1 MKPCGNE
8 WSNKMD
14 PFSVARTIKNLR
26 KKKAYSLN
34 KLSELSGLSKGYL
47 SKIENGINV
56 PTITT
61 MARIATALEVDVTYF
76 FLKQGES
83 VQNRKMVAVRKGERK
98 EINIKIPESVVRKR
112 WPLASRKY
120 DRHMDPYIIEVPVES
135 TNTYQ
140 FEGDEFYYLLAGKIE
155 LTYGGERYVFEE
167 GDSVYLDCNIPY
179 SGRSLGPEPAKVLV
193 VVYHI
198 GPKEKNA

>member
-1 MKPCGNE
+1 ME
-8 WSNKMD
+8 QKMD

-26 KKKAYSLN
+26 KEKAYSLN

-76 FLKQGES
+76 FLKQGEAG
-83 VQNRKMVAVRKGERK
+83 QKRKMVAVRKDERK
-98 EINIKIPESVVRKR
+98 EINVKIPESAVRKR
-112 WPLASRKY
+112 WPLASQKY
-120 DRHMDPYIIEVPVES
+120 DRHMDPYIIEVPVEA

-140 FEGDEFYYLLAGKIE
+140 FEDEEFYYLLAGKIE
-155 LTYGGERYVFEE
+155 LTYGGKQYVFRE
-167 GDSVYLDCNIPY
+167 GDSVYLDCDIPY

-198 GPKEKNA
+198 GSKGKKK

>member
-1 MKPCGNE
+1 
-8 WSNKMD
+8 MD

-61 MARIATALEVDVTYF
+61 LARIATALEVDVTYF
-76 FLKQGES
+76 FLKQGEDG
-83 VQNRKMVAVRKGERK
+83 QNRKMVAVRKDERK

-112 WPLASRKY
+112 WPLASQKY

-140 FEGDEFYYLLAGKIE
+140 FEGEEFYYLLAGKIE

-167 GDSVYLDCNIPY
+167 GDSVYLDCDIPY
-179 SGRSLGPEPAKVLV
+179 SGRSLSPEPA
-193 VVYHI
+193 
-198 GPKEKNA
+198 

>member
-1 MKPCGNE
+1 
-8 WSNKMD
+8 MD

-140 FEGDEFYYLLAGKIE
+140 FEGEEFYYLLAGKIE